1 MKKNFFVILCI
12 LFSVIYISI
21 STEIFPAERD
31 KDYDRAFSGKSG
43 WTGADGTYSIPLSD
57 GRTIW
62 LFGDTFIGEVDHSG
76 KRSEKTVIINN
87 SIAIQEGKDP
97 SNIKFIYG
105 GTEEKPES
113 FFVPPDGKG
122 FFWIYDAIPDKG
134 DGKIIVFLP
143 QIEIS
148 GEGIFGFKQT
158 GNWTA
163 DVIIEGNKYSV
174 KNYKKLPYF
183 QEKSGEKP
191 AIAFGASI
199 LVEKDWTYIYGT
211 EDYEI
216 TKNLILARIESGSI
230 PSETPWEF
238 FTGTG
243 WSKNLS
249 DCKPVFKEVGN
260 ELSVH
265 KNHDGRYILT
275 TQKNGSGSDVE
286 IIFGTSPA
294 GPWDAPLA
302 VWHIEE
308 SNDKIFSY
316 NAKAHPELSDKE
328 KGLLISYNVNA
339 WNFDDLYLDST
350 IYRPRFIRVHL
361 KSEE

>member
-1 MKKNFFVILCI
+1 MKKNFIVILCI

-31 KDYDRAFSGKSG
+31 KDYDRAFSGNSG

-57 GRTIW
+57 GRTMW
-62 LFGDTFIGEVDHSG
+62 LFGDSFIGKTDPSG
-76 KRSEKTVIINN
+76 KRSEETVIINN
-87 SIAIQEGKDP
+87 SVAIQEGKDP
-97 SNIKFIYG
+97 STVKFIYG

-113 FFVPPDGKG
+113 FFIPPDGKG
-122 FFWIYDAIPDKG
+122 FFWIYDAIPYG

-148 GEGIFGFKQT
+148 GEGIFSFRQT

-163 DVIIEGNKYSV
+163 DVLIDGDKFSAG
-174 KNYKKLPYF
+174 NYKKLPYF
-183 QEKSGEKP
+183 QAKDGEKP
-191 AIAFGASI
+191 AIAFGASV

-216 TKNLILARIESGSI
+216 TKNLLLARIKSGSI

-238 FTGTG
+238 YTGTG

-265 KNHDGRYILT
+265 KNIDGRYIIT
-275 TQKNGSGSDVE
+275 TQKNGSGSDIE
-286 IIFGTSPA
+286 IIFGSSPE
-294 GPWDAPLA
+294 GPWNPPLA

-308 SNDKIFSY
+308 SNDRIFSY
-316 NAKAHPELSDKE
+316 NAKAHPELSDTE

-339 WNFDDLYLDST
+339 WNFDDLYIDST
-350 IYRPRFIRVHL
+350 IYRPRFIRVRL
-361 KSEE
+361 DSDQ